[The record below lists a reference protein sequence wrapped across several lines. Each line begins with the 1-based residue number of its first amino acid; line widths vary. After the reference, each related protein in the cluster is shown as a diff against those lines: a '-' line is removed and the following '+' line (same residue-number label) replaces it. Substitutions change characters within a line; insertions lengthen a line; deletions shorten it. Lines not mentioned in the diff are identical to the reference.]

1 MSYIVWGGCRPWQ
14 LPKYKGECINML
26 KVIAACGSGMGSSQI
41 IKMKLEKVFKKLG
54 YQAEIYHTN
63 VGDAKSQANN
73 YDVVFCSES
82 LVGTF
87 NGSKATVIG
96 LKNLL
101 SEAEMTEKIEA
112 ANLPK

>member
-1 MSYIVWGGCRPWQ
+1 MA
-14 LPKYKGECINML
+14 KL

-41 IKMKLEKVFKKLG
+41 IKMKLETVFKKLG
-54 YQAEIYHTN
+54 LEAEIYHTN

-87 NGSKATVIG
+87 TGTKAKVIG

-101 SEAEMTEKIEA
+101 AEKEMEEKIK
-112 ANLPK
+112 ANIVDA

>member
-1 MSYIVWGGCRPWQ
+1 MA
-14 LPKYKGECINML
+14 KL

-54 YQAEIYHTN
+54 LEAEIYHTN

-73 YDVVFCSES
+73 YDVVFCSAS
-82 LVGTF
+82 LVSNF
-87 NGSKATVIG
+87 NVKETTKVIG

-101 SEAEMTEKIEA
+101 SEQEMEEKIKEA
-112 ANLPK
+112 GIQ

>member
-1 MSYIVWGGCRPWQ
+1 MA
-14 LPKYKGECINML
+14 KL

-54 YQAEIYHTN
+54 LEAEIYHTN

-87 NGSKATVIG
+87 TGTKAKIIG

-101 SEAEMTEKIEA
+101 AEKEMEEKIK
-112 ANLPK
+112 ANIVDA

>member
-1 MSYIVWGGCRPWQ
+1 MA
-14 LPKYKGECINML
+14 KL

-54 YQAEIYHTN
+54 YEVDIYHTN

-82 LVGTF
+82 LIGNFSGT
-87 NGSKATVIG
+87 KAVVIG

-101 SEAEMTEKIEA
+101 SEQEMTEKITA

>member
-1 MSYIVWGGCRPWQ
+1 
-14 LPKYKGECINML
+14 ML

-41 IKMKLEKVFKKLG
+41 IKMKLQKVFKKLG
-54 YQAEIYHTN
+54 IDADIYHTN

-82 LVGTF
+82 LVGQFGGT
-87 NGSKATVIG
+87 KAKVIG

-112 ANLPK
+112 AGLK

>member
-1 MSYIVWGGCRPWQ
+1 MA
-14 LPKYKGECINML
+14 KL

-54 YQAEIYHTN
+54 IDADIYHTN

-87 NGSKATVIG
+87 TGTKAKVIG

-101 SEAEMTEKIEA
+101 AEKEMEEKIQ
-112 ANLPK
+112 ANIVNA

>member
-1 MSYIVWGGCRPWQ
+1 
-14 LPKYKGECINML
+14 ML

-54 YQAEIYHTN
+54 IEATIYHTN

-73 YDVVFCSES
+73 YDVVVCSEALIS
-82 LVGTF
+82 TF
-87 NGSKATVIG
+87 SSVKDGIVVIG

-101 SEAEMTEKIEA
+101 SEAEITEKVSA
-112 ANLPK
+112 KLLK

>member
-1 MSYIVWGGCRPWQ
+1 MA
-14 LPKYKGECINML
+14 KL

-41 IKMKLEKVFKKLG
+41 IKMKLQKVFKKLDID
-54 YQAEIYHTN
+54 ADIYHTN

-82 LVGTF
+82 LVGNF
-87 NGSKATVIG
+87 NVKDSTTVIG

-101 SEAEMTEKIEA
+101 SEQEMTEKIQA
-112 ANLPK
+112 AGLKS

>member
-1 MSYIVWGGCRPWQ
+1 MA
-14 LPKYKGECINML
+14 KL

-41 IKMKLEKVFKKLG
+41 IKMKLEKAFKKLG
-54 YQAEIYHTN
+54 IDAEIYHTN

-73 YDVVFCSES
+73 FDVVFCSAS

-87 NGSKATVIG
+87 TGVKATVIG

-101 SEAEMTEKIEA
+101 SEKEMAEKIQSEIID
-112 ANLPK
+112 KK

>member
-1 MSYIVWGGCRPWQ
+1 MA
-14 LPKYKGECINML
+14 KL

-54 YQAEIYHTN
+54 LEAEIYHTN

-87 NGSKATVIG
+87 TGTKAKVIG

-101 SEAEMTEKIEA
+101 AEKEMEEKIK
-112 ANLPK
+112 ANIVDA

>member
-1 MSYIVWGGCRPWQ
+1 
-14 LPKYKGECINML
+14 ML
-26 KVIAACGSGMGSSQI
+26 KVIAACGSGMGSSQT
-41 IKMKLEKVFKKLG
+41 IKMKLQKVFKKLG
-54 YQAEIYHTN
+54 IDADIYHTN

-82 LVGTF
+82 LVGQFGGT
-87 NGSKATVIG
+87 KAKVIG

-112 ANLPK
+112 AGLK

>member
-1 MSYIVWGGCRPWQ
+1 MA
-14 LPKYKGECINML
+14 KL

-41 IKMKLEKVFKKLG
+41 IKMKLEKAFKKLG
-54 YQAEIYHTN
+54 VDADIYHTN

-87 NGSKATVIG
+87 TDVKATVIG

-101 SEAEMTEKIEA
+101 SEKEMSDKIKEKIID
-112 ANLPK
+112 KK

>member
-1 MSYIVWGGCRPWQ
+1 MA
-14 LPKYKGECINML
+14 KL

-54 YQAEIYHTN
+54 LDAEIYHTN

-87 NGSKATVIG
+87 TGTKAKVIG

-101 SEAEMTEKIEA
+101 AEKEMEEKIQ
-112 ANLPK
+112 ANIVNA

>member
-1 MSYIVWGGCRPWQ
+1 
-14 LPKYKGECINML
+14 
-26 KVIAACGSGMGSSQI
+26 MGSSQI

-54 YQAEIYHTN
+54 LEAEIYHTN

-87 NGSKATVIG
+87 TGTKAKVIG

-101 SEAEMTEKIEA
+101 AEKEMEEKIK
-112 ANLPK
+112 ANIVDA

>member
-1 MSYIVWGGCRPWQ
+1 MA
-14 LPKYKGECINML
+14 KL

-54 YQAEIYHTN
+54 LEAEIYHTN

-87 NGSKATVIG
+87 TGIKAKVIG

-101 SEAEMTEKIEA
+101 AEKEMEEKIK
-112 ANLPK
+112 ANIVDA

>member
-1 MSYIVWGGCRPWQ
+1 MA
-14 LPKYKGECINML
+14 KL

-54 YQAEIYHTN
+54 LDAEIYHTN

-87 NGSKATVIG
+87 TGTKAKVIG

-101 SEAEMTEKIEA
+101 AEKEMEEKIK
-112 ANLPK
+112 ANIVDA